1 MRSPLSHYVHHLWQI
16 FSFFSLNFL
25 RKAMMMSDVLWEKL
39 TSSTF
44 SATLKEQQRVSF
56 SVFCWI
62 KKKGRRNLMKTNMG
76 PKGVLCTI
84 GRNWAFSFLRDFSDV
99 KKEVSRNGASGERE
113 KLWEKL
119 GNSSSERSLSLS
131 SQNPINYYVSIVI
144 EEKAYNFP
152 FPIQRCMWSIKYNKV
167 VQPTS
172 LIDRNVLLP
181 FPSVHV
187 DTFQFVY
194 YYSRIFIYTLESSFV
209 TMYYIVMWVV

>member
-1 MRSPLSHYVHHLWQI
+1 MSKRKCHEMGRLGKGKSYEKNLEIHHL
-16 FSFFSLNFL
+16 
-25 RKAMMMSDVLWEKL
+25 
-39 TSSTF
+39 
-44 SATLKEQQRVSF
+44 
-56 SVFCWI
+56 
-62 KKKGRRNLMKTNMG
+62 
-76 PKGVLCTI
+76 
-84 GRNWAFSFLRDFSDV
+84 RDPYPS
-99 KKEVSRNGASGERE
+99 K
-113 KLWEKL
+113 
-119 GNSSSERSLSLS
+119 
-131 SQNPINYYVSIVI
+131 NPINYYVSIVI

-209 TMYYIVMWVV
+209 TMYYIVM